1 MRWPW
6 QQCVDEP
13 AVISPPRHEDDEKG
27 LAEAHEALDRA
38 LSHWPEVT
46 AVSTAIRGI
55 RRRNHLA
62 EKINDAWGGH
72 AR

>member
-6 QQCVDEP
+6 EKCPEEAPVT
-13 AVISPPRHEDDEKG
+13 VTVRNEDDERG

-46 AVSTAIRGI
+46 LVSTAIRGI
-55 RRRNHLA
+55 RQRNHLA
-62 EKINDAWGGH
+62 EKVSDAMRGH